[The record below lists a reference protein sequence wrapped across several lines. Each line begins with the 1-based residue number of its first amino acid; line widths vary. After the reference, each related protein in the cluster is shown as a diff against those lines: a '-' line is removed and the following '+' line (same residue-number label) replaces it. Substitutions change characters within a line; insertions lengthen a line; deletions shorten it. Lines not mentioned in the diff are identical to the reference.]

1 MENENICKRSIVEQI
16 YDELIVNIEGQDEF
30 DAEIVEKIKELI
42 TKGEIKKS
50 VKIAEAIR
58 LTVAK

>member
-16 YDELIVNIEGQDEF
+16 YDELVVNIESQDEF

-58 LTVAK
+58 LTAAK